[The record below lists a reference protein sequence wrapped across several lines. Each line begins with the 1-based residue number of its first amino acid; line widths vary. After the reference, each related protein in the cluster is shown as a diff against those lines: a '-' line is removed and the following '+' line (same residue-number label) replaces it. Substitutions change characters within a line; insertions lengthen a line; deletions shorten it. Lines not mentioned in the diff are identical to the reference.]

1 METEISLVT
10 SFSRFFLLMGL
21 IRIDD
26 DIGETALNN
35 FKKWMDSHVLTY
47 NT

>member
-10 SFSRFFLLMGL
+10 SFSCFFLLMGL
-21 IRIDD
+21 IPIDD
-26 DIGETALNN
+26 DIGETALKF
-35 FKKWMDSHVLTY
+35 FKKWMDSHVLAH